1 MNQARMKQE
10 VFPKHLERYHDLF
23 NRISSVLEVNGFKY
37 NEYRDDL
44 YMCID
49 IRKSTPE
56 KLHNLISIE
65 AEKVFGELGEKRF
78 KIYISNSKKKAT
90 VLFKQ

>member
-44 YMCID
+44 
-49 IRKSTPE
+49 S
-56 KLHNLISIE
+56 
-65 AEKVFGELGEKRF
+65 
-78 KIYISNSKKKAT
+78 
-90 VLFKQ
+90 